1 MLAPGS
7 MDGRWLTVLL
17 LFLVPAAGI
26 AATIAWFH
34 SNPVAILV
42 AIAAMILGGLY
53 LLTYTDTFA

>member
-1 MLAPGS
+1 
-7 MDGRWLTVLL
+7 MDGRLLTVLL

-26 AATIAWFH
+26 AATVAWFS

-42 AIAAMILGGLY
+42 AIGAMVLGGFY